1 MRKIATILILLLVAG
16 FLLLQLARNQQD
28 EISRKRSNAI
38 AHSIADRP
46 IYYGGE

>member
-1 MRKIATILILLLVAG
+1 MRKTATILILLLVAG

-46 IYYGGE
+46 IYYGGK